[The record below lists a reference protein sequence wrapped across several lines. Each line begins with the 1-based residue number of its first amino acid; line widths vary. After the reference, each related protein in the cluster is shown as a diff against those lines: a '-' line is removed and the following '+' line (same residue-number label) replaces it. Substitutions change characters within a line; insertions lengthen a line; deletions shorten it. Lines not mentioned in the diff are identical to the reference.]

1 MRIARTDNPFSAI
14 AAEIRQKP
22 VAFALSVLLGHVP
35 LGALLVLPI
44 VLAIG
49 SAFVHEGRLS
59 LYWFGRVVGNEMLVG
74 QLVNGVVLATVTTG
88 VCLLLAV
95 PLAVLR
101 ARCRFRGQGVLGV
114 AVLVPLILPPFVGA
128 LAIKRLLGQF
138 GVLNLL
144 LAKAGLLEIEPGS
157 VPPDWLATGFAGV
170 VILQAL
176 HLFPILYLNA
186 SAALANV
193 DCAYAQAARNL
204 GAGPWRA
211 FFGITLPLMRPGL
224 FAGATI
230 VFIWSLTDIGTPL
243 ILNYHQL
250 IPVTIFRELGG
261 GEYTGRT
268 FSLVFIMLA
277 ASVALYVLGKFIFGR
292 APAAES
298 GKATV
303 QAEMRQLGPAA
314 TAGAWALFGGVIF
327 LALLPHVGVA
337 LSAVSD
343 RWLGTVVPAGLT
355 TRHLRAV
362 LTSEETYRSV
372 LNSASYAGVST
383 VVDVVLGCAAAWM
396 IVRAKVPGRRLLD
409 GLAMLPLAVPGLIL
423 AAGYVAMTASGPL
436 EAIGPN
442 GNPFAILVIAYAV
455 RRLPFVVRGVSA
467 GLQQVPETLE
477 EAARN
482 LGASQVGAARRITLP
497 LVAANIVAAAVL
509 AFSFAMLE
517 VSDSLI
523 LAQRSP
529 DYPIAKQIYIL
540 FTAGTGE
547 ALNVAAALGVYGMVL
562 LGGTMALAAAL
573 LGRRLGAIFRA

>member
-144 LAKAGLLEIEPGS
+144 LAKAGLLGIEPGS

-314 TAGAWALFGGVIF
+314 TAGAWALFG
-327 LALLPHVGVA
+327 
-337 LSAVSD
+337 AV
-343 RWLGTVVPAGLT
+343 
-355 TRHLRAV
+355 
-362 LTSEETYRSV
+362 
-372 LNSASYAGVST
+372 
-383 VVDVVLGCAAAWM
+383 
-396 IVRAKVPGRRLLD
+396 
-409 GLAMLPLAVPGLIL
+409 
-423 AAGYVAMTASGPL
+423 
-436 EAIGPN
+436 
-442 GNPFAILVIAYAV
+442 
-455 RRLPFVVRGVSA
+455 
-467 GLQQVPETLE
+467 
-477 EAARN
+477 
-482 LGASQVGAARRITLP
+482 
-497 LVAANIVAAAVL
+497 
-509 AFSFAMLE
+509 
-517 VSDSLI
+517 
-523 LAQRSP
+523 
-529 DYPIAKQIYIL
+529 
-540 FTAGTGE
+540 
-547 ALNVAAALGVYGMVL
+547 AALGLIYPDVTKRRPLLVFVAAFIGLAIGIAAHVFVYG
-562 LGGTMALAAAL
+562 
-573 LGRRLGAIFRA
+573 F